1 MLSYRPVRR
10 FLVLINAIQPPS
22 ASPPGEY
29 IHRRVGG
36 RIYFTNEGESLFRPL
51 FQGTGAFVPA
61 RSVVAWQ
68 NILQNLLEQPA
79 MQADLITAGRMRR
92 LYDAIEAAH
101 RHTGHQGI
109 TLIMPDT
116 RLKEIKNTV
125 RHEGIHLALWQ
136 LREAEAEHRQ
146 MMTALHDHLQAHPLM
161 PKVTTKLRD
170 VGYPDNPFTLAHE
183 TAAYVGGGEHRL
195 LGLTDEEGEQLR
207 RHLVV
212 GLHQLVGDPDKVYRL
227 FTHSI
232 GPPKETIHEYRQN
245 PEAFIAAAQPGA
257 APVGRLEPAG
267 ASAGLQAER
276 ASGLRPGA
284 QSSVPPSD

>member
-10 FLVLINAIQPPS
+10 FLVLIKAIQPPS

-92 LYDAIEAAH
+92 LYDAI
-101 RHTGHQGI
+101 
-109 TLIMPDT
+109 
-116 RLKEIKNTV
+116 
-125 RHEGIHLALWQ
+125 
-136 LREAEAEHRQ
+136 EAEHRQ